1 MKAMIF
7 AAGLGTRFKPWT
19 DTHPKALAPVNSKS
33 LLQHN
38 IEYLQRYGIR
48 DVVVNVHHFAQQI
61 IDVVQQNN
69 GWGSNIIIS
78 DETNAVLETGGGLLN
93 ARHLLEGDEPFLTLN
108 VDILTDLNL
117 DKLIAYHKQ
126 HAPLISFGV
135 TNRKTSRYFLFD
147 ETDRL
152 CGWRNT
158 SSGEERISIAKAN
171 LVEKAYSCVVVFE
184 PRIFSIIK
192 QTGKFSLVET
202 YLDLAADN
210 LVLGYDHSGD
220 KLVDVG
226 KPESVLIAEQL
237 FS

>member
-1 MKAMIF
+1 
-7 AAGLGTRFKPWT
+7 
-19 DTHPKALAPVNSKS
+19 
-33 LLQHN
+33 
-38 IEYLQRYGIR
+38 
-48 DVVVNVHHFAQQI
+48 
-61 IDVVQQNN
+61 
-69 GWGSNIIIS
+69 
-78 DETNAVLETGGGLLN
+78 
-93 ARHLLEGDEPFLTLN
+93 
-108 VDILTDLNL
+108 
-117 DKLIAYHKQ
+117 
-126 HAPLISFGV
+126 
-135 TNRKTSRYFLFD
+135 
-147 ETDRL
+147 L

-158 SSGEERISIAKAN
+158 SSGEEIISIAKAN

-184 PRIFSIIK
+184 PRVFSLIK